1 LHIFRPFEE
10 TLENGGVFSMD
21 KAQSNRK
28 PQQRRDGEMKEMQAM
43 NEKENKERKWQ
54 QQRDQAR
61 GGGY

>member
-1 LHIFRPFEE
+1 
-10 TLENGGVFSMD
+10 MD